1 MDYEITQYITEAD
14 DQERNELIDFLR
26 QYPDMEGLID
36 SICESG

>member
-1 MDYEITQYITEAD
+1 MDKEITKFIIEAD

-26 QYPDMEGLID
+26 QFPNMEGLID